1 MRVQVKLRIGSERR
15 LDIEKK
21 SEIGETY
28 GNKCCP
34 GSLAAPDEK
43 VATAAIQREKTKRVA
58 RLLCPAQT
66 DAPSMFTCRA
76 EI

>member
-1 MRVQVKLRIGSERR
+1 MKMQVKLRIGSERR

-21 SEIGETY
+21 SEIGKTY
-28 GNKCCP
+28 GNKCQP
-34 GSLAAPDEK
+34 GSLAALNKK
-43 VATAAIQREKTKRVA
+43 VATAAIDCEEIKRMT

-66 DAPSMFTCRA
+66 DAPSMFRCRA